1 MEDYS
6 LVEDIAAN
14 WESIAHTLIAGT
26 LSYFGLIVWLRV
38 SGKRTLSKWNSFD
51 FVVTIALGSLLAS
64 VLLTKSVSF
73 VQTMLAVGLLVV
85 FQFVLTWLSVRSSLI
100 QNLIKAKPTLLFFKG
115 EFIESLR
122 MQERVAKGEILA
134 AIRLSGGS
142 SLADIDAVIL
152 ETDGSFSV
160 IKDLDITQATAL
172 RDVQGFKERALLG
185 DSGAHTRNQGNG
197 QAEQRSKSSSRP
209 NSN

>member
-6 LVEDIAAN
+6 LFEDIIAN
-14 WESIAHTLIAGT
+14 WESITHTLVAGT
-26 LSYFGLIVWLRV
+26 LSYIGLIAWLRV

-51 FVVTIALGSLLAS
+51 FIVTIALGSLLAS

-73 VQTMLAVGLLVV
+73 VQTMVAVGLLVV
-85 FQFVLTWLSVRSSLI
+85 FQFVLTWLSVRSGMV
-100 QNLIKAKPTLLFFKG
+100 QNLIKGKPTLLLFKG

-122 MQERVAKGEILA
+122 MQERVAKGEILS

-142 SLADIDAVIL
+142 SLEDIDAVIL

-160 IKDLDITQATAL
+160 IKDLDITNATAL
-172 RDVQGFKERALLG
+172 RDVQGFKRT
-185 DSGAHTRNQGNG
+185 STIRWQ
-197 QAEQRSKSSSRP
+197 
-209 NSN
+209 